1 MVQLNLVAVMCPV
14 GLYDIVDPVVSSVLL
29 VKLELN
35 FLFCRILWFDW
46 TGWTVGSIG
55 LSGFIAIDSTGSMIQ
70 RTPRFHRMHWLYR
83 SLDSVVS
90 LDSVI
95 KLAYYKEFAKEL
107 DPGLQF
113 S

>member
-55 LSGFIAIDSTGSMIQ
+55 LSGSRNESEARDVGF
-70 RTPRFHRMHWLYR
+70 
-83 SLDSVVS
+83 V
-90 LDSVI
+90 
-95 KLAYYKEFAKEL
+95 LAGVWNWDF
-107 DPGLQF
+107 G
-113 S
+113 